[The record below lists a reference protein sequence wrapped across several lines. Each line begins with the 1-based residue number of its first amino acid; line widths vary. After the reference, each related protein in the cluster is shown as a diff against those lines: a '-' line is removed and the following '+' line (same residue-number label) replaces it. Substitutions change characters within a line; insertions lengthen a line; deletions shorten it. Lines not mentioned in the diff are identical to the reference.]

1 LTTGANPPTSAFQPP
16 KGERWPRLGQQT
28 ATAGLL
34 LFSIFAPHSIAAAEI
49 SLGIV
54 AIGWLI
60 RALSSRRLGFHRTPF
75 DLPIC
80 LFYLWTVA
88 SSFFSEEPRISIAKI
103 QSASVIFLF
112 YLIQA
117 VVTRRTAVMLVAVMI
132 LSGGSG
138 TIYSIYD
145 LVRGRGVIVESIAAD
160 SPMKVLRIREGD
172 VIWRI
177 GGQRIRSVSEIDQ
190 ALRNSETNAELT
202 VSVISQGEHVD
213 RPGLR
218 ATDDI
223 KQRPSPSGVIGS
235 RPTHRFRAS
244 GWTSHYETFSE
255 ILLILAQLAFGLGL
269 ANLKNKRLNRWAGL
283 AFAAAMLLALGIAF
297 TAMRT
302 ALVAMA
308 IGICVISL
316 RALRGRARVIS
327 VLVVALV
334 LVFGAFFVYQTRAA
348 QALWLQ
354 DHSSSLRAQV
364 ATVGLK
370 RILLHPLFGHGMDS
384 MHRHWA
390 EWGFPGTDLLHMH
403 STPVQLAFD
412 RGLPAVTFWLWIM
425 IVFWLTA
432 SRAERSQRDSQ
443 DINRY
448 GILLGAT
455 GAVAGVFANSIVNY
469 NFGNEQVMIVF
480 WWLMGIVVVLSEVYP
495 KQAFAPQA
503 RRAVS

>member
-1 LTTGANPPTSAFQPP
+1 
-16 KGERWPRLGQQT
+16 
-28 ATAGLL
+28 
-34 LFSIFAPHSIAAAEI
+34 
-49 SLGIV
+49 
-54 AIGWLI
+54 
-60 RALSSRRLGFHRTPF
+60 
-75 DLPIC
+75 

-88 SSFFSEEPRISIAKI
+88 SSLFSEEPRISIAKI
-103 QSASVIFLF
+103 QSATVIFLF

-117 VVTRRTAVMLVAVMI
+117 VVTRSIAVMLVAIMI
-132 LSGGSG
+132 LSGVSG

-145 LVRGRGVIVESIAAD
+145 LALGRGIIVESIAAD
-160 SPMKVLRIREGD
+160 SPLQPLRIGQGD

-177 GGQRIRSVSEIDQ
+177 GGQRIRSVTDIDE
-190 ALRNSETNAELT
+190 AMRNSETNAELT
-202 VSVISQGEHVD
+202 VSVISQGEQVD
-213 RPGLR
+213 RPGPR
-218 ATDDI
+218 VTDEI
-223 KQRPSPSGVIGS
+223 KQRPSPSGIIGS

-269 ANLKNKRLNRWAGL
+269 ANLRNHRLNRWAGL
-283 AFAAAMLLALGIAF
+283 AFAAALLLAFGIAF

-308 IGICVISL
+308 VGICVISL
-316 RALRGRARVIS
+316 RALRGKARMVS

-354 DHSSSLRAQV
+354 DPSSSLRAQV

-370 RILLHPLFGHGMDS
+370 RIMLHPLFGHGMDS

-390 EWGFPGTDLLHMH
+390 EWGFPGRDILHMH
-403 STPVQLAFD
+403 STPLQLAFD
-412 RGLPAVTFWLWIM
+412 RGLPAVIFWLWIM
-425 IVFWLTA
+425 TVFWLTA
-432 SRAERSQRDSQ
+432 SRAERSQRKSRDT
-443 DINRY
+443 NRY

-455 GAVAGVFANSIVNY
+455 GAVVAVFANSIVNY

-480 WWLMGIVVVLSEVYP
+480 WWLMGMVVVMAEVNS
-495 KQAFAPQA
+495 KKEE
-503 RRAVS
+503 S